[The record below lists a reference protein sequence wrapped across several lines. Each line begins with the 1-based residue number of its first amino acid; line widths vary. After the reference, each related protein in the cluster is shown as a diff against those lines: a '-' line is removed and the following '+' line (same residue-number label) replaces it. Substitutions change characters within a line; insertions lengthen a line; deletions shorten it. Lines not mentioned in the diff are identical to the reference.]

1 MNAGFD
7 LNVFQIDASLVAV
20 HMDVTSMA
28 DVIQQLSDI
37 LIEQGYAKPSFP
49 AAALEREATCP
60 TGLPTQGVGTAIP
73 HAGVE
78 HTLKPGIAVGTL
90 TRPVTWGMLG
100 DPEQTQEV
108 SVIFMLSVTEPEDQ
122 VYLLQSLV
130 EMYRDEEML
139 LKLQAATDPAVIVE
153 EVNRALE
160 RIGAAR
166 Q

>member
-7 LNVFQIDASLVAV
+7 LNIFQIDARLVAV
-20 HMDVTSMA
+20 HMDAASMA
-28 DVIQQLSDI
+28 DVIQQLSDT
-37 LIEQGYAKPSFP
+37 LLDRGYVKPSFA

-60 TGLPTQGVGTAIP
+60 TGLPTKGVGTAIP

-90 TRPVTWGMLG
+90 AQPVTWGMLG

-108 SVIFMLSVTEPEDQ
+108 SVVFMLSVTEPTDQ
-122 VYLLQSLV
+122 VYLLQSLI
-130 EMYRDEEML
+130 EMYGDEQML
-139 LKLQAATDPAVIVE
+139 LKLQAAVDPAVIVE
-153 EVNRALE
+153 EVNQALE

-166 Q
+166 K